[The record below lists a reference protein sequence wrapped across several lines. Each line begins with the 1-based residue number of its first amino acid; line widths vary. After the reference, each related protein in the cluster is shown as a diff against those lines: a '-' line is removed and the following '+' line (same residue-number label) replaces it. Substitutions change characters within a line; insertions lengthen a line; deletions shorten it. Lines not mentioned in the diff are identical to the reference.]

1 MRVLSII
8 CGICIILIFWKL
20 HSIRTSQYEKDEF
33 TCTSEVPAIQ
43 MYFYLN
49 KYAAEY
55 SIPLEYAYA
64 VAYQETKYKGPLDL
78 KYNPALTSTA
88 GAVGPMQII
97 PSTANYIMEQ
107 HVDVTE
113 LRTNIELN
121 VQISM
126 KLLRRLYDRYH
137 NWKLV
142 FGLYNTGRP
151 VINQYALNVV
161 KFNRKH
167 YWINNI

>member
-1 MRVLSII
+1 MRILSII
-8 CGICIILIFWKL
+8 CGVCIILIFCKL

-33 TCTSEVPAIQ
+33 ICTSDVPAIQ
-43 MYFYLN
+43 MYFYIN

-55 SIPLEYAYA
+55 NIPVEYAYA

-78 KYNPALTSTA
+78 KYNPGLTSTA
-88 GAVGPMQII
+88 GAVGPMQIM
-97 PSTANYIMEQ
+97 PSTAREIMGRNININ
-107 HVDVTE
+107 E
-113 LRTNIELN
+113 LRTNVELN

-126 KLLRRLYDRYH
+126 KLLRYLYDRYH

-142 FGLYNTGRP
+142 FGAYNTGRP

-161 KFNRKH
+161 NKKY
-167 YWINNI
+167 YWINKI